1 MKHNAGQ
8 DHWYGP
14 LVQAEQKVGEALAS
28 AEHKV
33 EAAIAHD
40 VDNTIRDLDR
50 VEKKFKRF
58 ERVHPRVWWWMEV
71 LVFVGFFA
79 ALLAAQMHY
88 HQDRMLP

>member
-40 VDNTIRDLDR
+40 VDDTIRDLSR
-50 VEKKFKRF
+50 VEKKLERF
-58 ERVHPRVWWWMEV
+58 GRVHPRVWWWVEV
-71 LVFVGFFA
+71 VLFVGFFA
-79 ALLAAQMHY
+79 VLLAAQAHFS
-88 HQDRMLP
+88 QNKMLP